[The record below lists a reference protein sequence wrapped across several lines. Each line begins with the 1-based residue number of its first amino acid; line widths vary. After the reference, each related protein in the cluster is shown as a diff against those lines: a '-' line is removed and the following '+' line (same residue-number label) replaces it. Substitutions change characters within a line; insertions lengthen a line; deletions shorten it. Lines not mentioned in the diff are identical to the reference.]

1 MENLTKLAKMVQMVS
16 QIYSGSDKLG
26 KKVVQKMFYFFERSG
41 VQLNLRYGIHY
52 YGTYSSRLDNYL
64 HILED
69 MDYIKID
76 NSGKTHQISSGDVK
90 LSEDAL
96 VESEKQTVEIV
107 INNLFQKTPLQ
118 MDALATMDYVS
129 HYIFSDHAYETDI
142 KNKFKEIKGTK
153 FNEAEISETYKTL
166 QELKFIA

>member
-1 MENLTKLAKMVQMVS
+1 MENLTKLAGMVQMVS
-16 QIYSGSDKLG
+16 QIYSGSEKLG

-52 YGTYSSRLDNYL
+52 YGPYSSRLDNYL

-69 MDYIKID
+69 MEYIKID
-76 NSGKTHQISSGDVK
+76 ISGKTHQISSGDVK

-96 VESEKQTVEIV
+96 AESEKHTVETV
-107 INNLFQKTPLQ
+107 INNFFQKTPLQ
-118 MDALATMDYVS
+118 MEALATMDYVS
-129 HYIFSDHAYETDI
+129 HYIFSDHASETEI
-142 KNKFKEIKGTK
+142 KDKFKEIKGTK

-166 QELKFIA
+166 RELKFIA